1 MYVLPNLCNP
11 TSTGETHA
19 EESGRSGSCDQWARR
34 RAGAR
39 SGSGTGGSCAAPRQR
54 RHRPGTLRPAK
65 PAGGGQKVG
74 QTGNP
79 DPGVNFLNVVENPHV
94 RVLQVTL
101 QPGAVRRPHVH
112 NDVTFHMLVPIT
124 GSLELTVE
132 KDPVVTTVP
141 GQAYYM
147 VKGQTHSFTNKTAA
161 AVQVIELFIKPDP
174 GAVAPAAAA
183 PLPRRAGCSAG
194 AGAGDA
200 AGEVTKTENRKTN
213 RAKKKGAAIAAAP
226 FPLYSFFVLRSSF
239 LVARIARLPSPSSD
253 SSPPSRALPATP
265 PT

>member
-1 MYVLPNLCNP
+1 MLRKAVGTAVAIGGLTVMPAIAQAQAPSAQTPPAP
-11 TSTGETHA
+11 TPSA
-19 EESGRSGSCDQWARR
+19 PA
-34 RAGAR
+34 
-39 SGSGTGGSCAAPRQR
+39 AAPQT
-54 RHRPGTLRPAK
+54 PDPATAK

-132 KDPVVTTVP
+132 KNPVVTTVP

-174 GAVAPAAAA
+174 GTIAAPAAGATEPA
-183 PLPRRAGCSAG
+183 PS
-194 AGAGDA
+194 
-200 AGEVTKTENRKTN
+200 V
-213 RAKKKGAAIAAAP
+213 AP
-226 FPLYSFFVLRSSF
+226 
-239 LVARIARLPSPSSD
+239 
-253 SSPPSRALPATP
+253 TP
-265 PT
+265 PQTK

>member
-1 MYVLPNLCNP
+1 MNVPQENRMLMRVI
-11 TSTGETHA
+11 GMA
-19 EESGRSGSCDQWARR
+19 VVI
-34 RAGAR
+34 
-39 SGSGTGGSCAAPRQR
+39 GGFAVSPALAQAQAPATPAPAAPAPAAPAPAAPATGQTPA
-54 RHRPGTLRPAK
+54 PGTAK

-132 KDPVVTTVP
+132 KDPVITTVP

-147 VKGQTHSFTNKTAA
+147 VKGQTHGFTNKTAA
-161 AVQVIELFIKPDP
+161 PVQVIELFIKPDP
-174 GAVAPAAAA
+174 GPVTAPAAGTTAPAA
-183 PLPRRAGCSAG
+183 PP
-194 AGAGDA
+194 
-200 AGEVTKTENRKTN
+200 T
-213 RAKKKGAAIAAAP
+213 AAP
-226 FPLYSFFVLRSSF
+226 
-239 LVARIARLPSPSSD
+239 
-253 SSPPSRALPATP
+253 
-265 PT
+265 PTN

>member
-1 MYVLPNLCNP
+1 MLTKALGLVAAICGVMTASVLAQTPAP
-11 TSTGETHA
+11 PP
-19 EESGRSGSCDQWARR
+19 
-34 RAGAR
+34 
-39 SGSGTGGSCAAPRQR
+39 AAPATGQAA
-54 RHRPGTLRPAK
+54 PAR
-65 PAGGGQKVG
+65 GGGGMKVG

-147 VKGQTHSFTNKTAA
+147 VKGQTHSFTNKTSNP
-161 AVQVIELFIKPDP
+161 VQVIELFIKPDP
-174 GAVAPAAAA
+174 GMPAAEGAPAPAAPAPAA
-183 PLPRRAGCSAG
+183 P
-194 AGAGDA
+194 
-200 AGEVTKTENRKTN
+200 
-213 RAKKKGAAIAAAP
+213 AP
-226 FPLYSFFVLRSSF
+226 
-239 LVARIARLPSPSSD
+239 A
-253 SSPPSRALPATP
+253 PATK
-265 PT
+265 

>member
-1 MYVLPNLCNP
+1 MLKTAV
-11 TSTGETHA
+11 GVA
-19 EESGRSGSCDQWARR
+19 IVISGLAVAPALAQAQ
-34 RAGAR
+34 AP
-39 SGSGTGGSCAAPRQR
+39 AAPAPATPTPATGQD
-54 RHRPGTLRPAK
+54 PATAK

-174 GAVAPAAAA
+174 GPVTAPAAGATAPAPAATPAPTAPAPAA
-183 PLPRRAGCSAG
+183 PP
-194 AGAGDA
+194 
-200 AGEVTKTENRKTN
+200 
-213 RAKKKGAAIAAAP
+213 AK
-226 FPLYSFFVLRSSF
+226 
-239 LVARIARLPSPSSD
+239 
-253 SSPPSRALPATP
+253 
-265 PT
+265 

>member
-1 MYVLPNLCNP
+1 MLKCAVGMAIVISGLAVVGHPARALAQAQAP
-11 TSTGETHA
+11 PAPAPAVPSPADPAPAGQTPAPAPAEPST
-19 EESGRSGSCDQWARR
+19 
-34 RAGAR
+34 
-39 SGSGTGGSCAAPRQR
+39 
-54 RHRPGTLRPAK
+54 AK

-112 NDVTFHMLVPIT
+112 NDVTFHMLVPVT
-124 GSLELTVE
+124 GALELTIE
-132 KDPVVTTVP
+132 KEPVITAVP

-174 GAVAPAAAA
+174 AAATTPPAPAPASA
-183 PLPRRAGCSAG
+183 P
-194 AGAGDA
+194 
-200 AGEVTKTENRKTN
+200 
-213 RAKKKGAAIAAAP
+213 AP
-226 FPLYSFFVLRSSF
+226 
-239 LVARIARLPSPSSD
+239 
-253 SSPPSRALPATP
+253 
-265 PT
+265 

>member
-1 MYVLPNLCNP
+1 MLM
-11 TSTGETHA
+11 
-19 EESGRSGSCDQWARR
+19 
-34 RAGAR
+34 RAVGMAMVI
-39 SGSGTGGSCAAPRQR
+39 GGITVASALAQAQAPAAQAPATPAPAAPAGQTPA
-54 RHRPGTLRPAK
+54 PGTTK
-65 PAGGGQKVG
+65 PAAGGMKVG

-132 KDPVVTTVP
+132 KDPVITTVP

-147 VKGQTHSFTNKTAA
+147 VKGQTHSFTNKTSA

-174 GAVAPAAAA
+174 GTIAAPAAGATTPAPAPATTPAA
-183 PLPRRAGCSAG
+183 PVP
-194 AGAGDA
+194 
-200 AGEVTKTENRKTN
+200 T
-213 RAKKKGAAIAAAP
+213 
-226 FPLYSFFVLRSSF
+226 
-239 LVARIARLPSPSSD
+239 
-253 SSPPSRALPATP
+253 TP
-265 PT
+265 PAK

>member
-1 MYVLPNLCNP
+1 MLKNAV
-11 TSTGETHA
+11 GIVVVI
-19 EESGRSGSCDQWARR
+19 SGLAVAPALAQAQ
-34 RAGAR
+34 APAVPAP
-39 SGSGTGGSCAAPRQR
+39 AAPAPATPAPTAEQT
-54 RHRPGTLRPAK
+54 PAPATAK

-174 GAVAPAAAA
+174 AAVAAPAAPADPAAAPAVAPAAGASA
-183 PLPRRAGCSAG
+183 PAP
-194 AGAGDA
+194 
-200 AGEVTKTENRKTN
+200 
-213 RAKKKGAAIAAAP
+213 AAAP
-226 FPLYSFFVLRSSF
+226 
-239 LVARIARLPSPSSD
+239 
-253 SSPPSRALPATP
+253 TP
-265 PT
+265 PPTK

>member
-1 MYVLPNLCNP
+1 MLKKAV
-11 TSTGETHA
+11 GVA
-19 EESGRSGSCDQWARR
+19 VVISGIAIAPALAR
-34 RAGAR
+34 AQAP
-39 SGSGTGGSCAAPRQR
+39 AAPAPAAPAPAAPATGQA
-54 RHRPGTLRPAK
+54 PATAK

-147 VKGQTHSFTNKTAA
+147 VKGQTHSFTNKSAA

-174 GAVAPAAAA
+174 GTAAPATGAAAPAAAPA
-183 PLPRRAGCSAG
+183 PAPTAP
-194 AGAGDA
+194 
-200 AGEVTKTENRKTN
+200 
-213 RAKKKGAAIAAAP
+213 AK
-226 FPLYSFFVLRSSF
+226 
-239 LVARIARLPSPSSD
+239 
-253 SSPPSRALPATP
+253 
-265 PT
+265 

>member
-1 MYVLPNLCNP
+1 MLKKAV
-11 TSTGETHA
+11 GMA
-19 EESGRSGSCDQWARR
+19 VVI
-34 RAGAR
+34 
-39 SGSGTGGSCAAPRQR
+39 GGLAVAPALAQAPAAPAPVEGQT
-54 RHRPGTLRPAK
+54 PAAPATAK

-74 QTGNP
+74 LTGNP

-147 VKGQTHSFTNKTAA
+147 MKGQTHTFTNKTTA

-174 GAVAPAAAA
+174 GAAAPAPAAQ
-183 PLPRRAGCSAG
+183 
-194 AGAGDA
+194 
-200 AGEVTKTENRKTN
+200 
-213 RAKKKGAAIAAAP
+213 
-226 FPLYSFFVLRSSF
+226 
-239 LVARIARLPSPSSD
+239 
-253 SSPPSRALPATP
+253 
-265 PT
+265 

>member
-1 MYVLPNLCNP
+1 MLTKAFGMAMVICGLAVGPALAQAP
-11 TSTGETHA
+11 
-19 EESGRSGSCDQWARR
+19 
-34 RAGAR
+34 
-39 SGSGTGGSCAAPRQR
+39 AAPSPAPQTPPAPAAPAPAA
-54 RHRPGTLRPAK
+54 PGTAK
-65 PAGGGQKVG
+65 PSGGGQKVG

-124 GSLELTVE
+124 GSLELTIE
-132 KDPVVTTVP
+132 KDPVITTVP

-174 GAVAPAAAA
+174 GTGASAPEAAAA
-183 PLPRRAGCSAG
+183 PTAG
-194 AGAGDA
+194 
-200 AGEVTKTENRKTN
+200 
-213 RAKKKGAAIAAAP
+213 AAAP
-226 FPLYSFFVLRSSF
+226 APAAPP
-239 LVARIARLPSPSSD
+239 VA
-253 SSPPSRALPATP
+253 PPAK
-265 PT
+265 

>member
-1 MYVLPNLCNP
+1 MGCMYVPPIFVIP
-11 TSTGETHA
+11 TGTLETRMLMKA
-19 EESGRSGSCDQWARR
+19 VRMAIVISGIAM
-34 RAGAR
+34 AGHPAAALAQAQAP
-39 SGSGTGGSCAAPRQR
+39 AAPATPAPTAPATGQ
-54 RHRPGTLRPAK
+54 PPATAK

-124 GSLELTVE
+124 GALELTVE
-132 KDPVVTTVP
+132 KDPVITTVP

-147 VKGQTHSFTNKTAA
+147 TKGQVHTFTNKSGA

-174 GAVAPAAAA
+174 ATVAPAAGTTTTPAAEPAA
-183 PLPRRAGCSAG
+183 PA
-194 AGAGDA
+194 
-200 AGEVTKTENRKTN
+200 VTP
-213 RAKKKGAAIAAAP
+213 A
-226 FPLYSFFVLRSSF
+226 
-239 LVARIARLPSPSSD
+239 
-253 SSPPSRALPATP
+253 PATP
-265 PT
+265 PAK